1 MTHASVRGTE
11 LEVPAD
17 LVRLSTGIEDAQDL
31 IDDPRPRVDQERR
44 LMPHI
49 SR

>member
-17 LVRLSTGIEDAQDL
+17 LVRLSTGIEDVHDL
-31 IDDPRPRVDQERR
+31 IDDLDRALTKSGV
-44 LMPHI
+44 
-49 SR
+49 